1 MSKVA
6 CLILLTITAIG
17 LCACGTENAESGSP
31 NTPTE
36 TPDTET
42 ATSAPVSGDA
52 ILIETRI
59 TDARLH
65 TGEVLGGSVLGE
77 SAFCEGGTTTGSS
90 SGPTITAT
98 FTCSG
103 GTLTVQYA
111 PTQNSP
117 VQSAEW
123 EVVSGTGSFE
133 GLRGAGYMVAAFESD
148 NPDAGREIFTG
159 TVSK

>member
-6 CLILLTITAIG
+6 RLMLVAITAIG
-17 LCACGTENAESGSP
+17 LSACGAETAGSGSP
-31 NTPTE
+31 ITPTE
-36 TPDTET
+36 TPDTEK
-42 ATSAPVSGDA
+42 ATSAPRSGDA
-52 ILIETRI
+52 ILIETQI
-59 TDARLH
+59 TNARLH
-65 TGEVLGGSVLGE
+65 TGVVLDGSVLGE
-77 SAFCEGGTTTGSS
+77 SAFCEGGDTTGSS

-98 FTCSG
+98 FTCPS

-133 GLRGAGYMVAAFESD
+133 GLHGGGYMVAAFASD
-148 NPDAGREIFTG
+148 DPDAGREVFTG
-159 TVSK
+159 TVSQ

>member
-1 MSKVA
+1 MSKWA
-6 CLILLTITAIG
+6 RLILVAITAIG
-17 LCACGTENAESGSP
+17 LSACGAENAESDSP

-36 TPDTET
+36 APETET
-42 ATSAPVSGDA
+42 ATSAPVRGDA

-77 SAFCEGGTTTGSS
+77 SAFCEGGETTGSS
-90 SGPTITAT
+90 AGPTITAT
-98 FTCSG
+98 FTCPS

-111 PTQNSP
+111 PTQRSL

-133 GLRGAGYMVAAFESD
+133 GLRGGGYMVAAFGSD
-148 NPDAGREIFTG
+148 NPDVGREVFTG
-159 TVSK
+159 TVSQ